1 MVKINSFRFGSLT
14 INNKTYKND
23 MAIHWDGELATREST
38 HIVSKDDIMDFLL
51 KGPETIVI
59 GSGVAGNVKI
69 DKDAENFLRLKNVEL
84 IIKKTPE
91 AVEEFNKLSK
101 QKKVIALMHITC

>member
-14 INNKTYKND
+14 INNKTYEND
-23 MAIHWDGELATREST
+23 MAIHWDGELIPIESSHT
-38 HIVSKDDIMDFLL
+38 ISKGDIIDFLL

-59 GSGVAGNVKI
+59 GTGIAGNVKI

-84 IIKKTPE
+84 IIKKTPD
-91 AVEEFNKLSK
+91 AIEEFNKLSK
-101 QKKVIALMHITC
+101 NKKVIAVLHITC

>member
-14 INNKTYKND
+14 INNKTYTND
-23 MAIHWDGELATREST
+23 MAIHWDGEMIPREST
-38 HIVSKDDIMDFLL
+38 HTVSKGDIMDFLL

-59 GSGVAGNVKI
+59 GTGIAGNVKI
-69 DKDAENFLRLKNVEL
+69 DKDAENFLKLKNVEL

-101 QKKVIALMHITC
+101 QKKVIALMHVTC

>member
-1 MVKINSFRFGSLT
+1 MVKINSFHFGSLT

-23 MAIHWDGELATREST
+23 MTIHWDGELNPRESSHT
-38 HIVSKDDIMDFLL
+38 VSKEDMIDFLL
-51 KGPETIVI
+51 KGPEVIVVGTGI
-59 GSGVAGNVKI
+59 AGNVKI

-91 AVEEFNKLSK
+91 AVEEFNKISK
-101 QKKVIALMHITC
+101 QKKVIALMHVTC